1 MNPLRGNIEIPGLP
15 VPHRVQ
21 DPNPSEVEVSLD
33 TTALCLFPFH
43 PQSMGTFPTLLLV
56 NALGAKLYH
65 VCSSSWTTCKLST
78 WLGPPRRLGVM
89 ITFRQSP
96 WNIPGFLQAQP
107 NAGLRMLNRLPLQ
120 GQPSPH
126 FHTLL
131 TCTPVAPEHSSPARA
146 R

>member
-1 MNPLRGNIEIPGLP
+1 MSIAHDLNPFRENEIPGLP

-21 DPNPSEVEVSLD
+21 EPKLEVSLD

-43 PQSMGTFPTLLLV
+43 PESTGTFPTLLLV

-65 VCSSSWTTCKLST
+65 LRSGSWNSCKLST
-78 WLGPPRRLGVM
+78 WLGAARRLGEM

-126 FHTLL
+126 FHTER
-131 TCTPVAPEHSSPARA
+131 APR
-146 R
+146 